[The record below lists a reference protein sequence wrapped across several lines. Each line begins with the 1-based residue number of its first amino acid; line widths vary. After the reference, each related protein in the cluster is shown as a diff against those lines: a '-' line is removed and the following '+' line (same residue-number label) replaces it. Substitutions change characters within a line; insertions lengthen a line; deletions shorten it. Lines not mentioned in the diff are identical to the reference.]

1 MHFQVIFPLFP
12 FCDTGVVRI
21 VPQSFPPFHLNKNY
35 KTALYLPI
43 LELLS
48 PPYKQ
53 DNIHHPLESETSFE
67 RLYLY
72 SLQQSPLLIPSLQP
86 LNMLIFFNFLDTL
99 LSYLPYFNNSN
110 DKKLLQ
116 P

>member
-21 VPQSFPPFHLNKNY
+21 VPQSFPPFHLNKDY

-67 RLYLY
+67 RLYPY
-72 SLQQSPLLIPSLQP
+72 SLQQSPLLIPSLHP
-86 LNMLIFFNFLDTL
+86 VTMIISFAFHETL
-99 LSYLPYFNNSN
+99 LSSLRYFTISHIMRLP
-110 DKKLLQ
+110 
-116 P
+116 

>member
-1 MHFQVIFPLFP
+1 
-12 FCDTGVVRI
+12 CDTGVVRI

-53 DNIHHPLESETSFE
+53 DNIHHPLESETTFE

-72 SLQQSPLLIPSLQP
+72 SLQQSPLLISSLQP
-86 LNMLIFFNFLDTL
+86 VNMLISLYFHETL
-99 LSYLPYFNNSN
+99 LSSFPYFNDSN
-110 DKKLLQ
+110 VKRLLHPFPIDKFR
-116 P
+116 